1 MKEAH
6 FRGADVLVTG
16 DVKYHD
22 AREAEALGLAIID
35 AGHFATERLMVSGLA
50 ARIKQEFTRLGA
62 KVAVIPFTEEQ
73 EPFSYL

>member
-1 MKEAH
+1 MESH

-22 AREAEALGLAIID
+22 AREAEALGLAVID
-35 AGHFATERLMVSGLA
+35 PGHFATERLMVPGLA
-50 ARIKQEFTRLGA
+50 DRIEQEFKQLGA
-62 KVAVIPFTEEQ
+62 GIAVIPYMGEQ